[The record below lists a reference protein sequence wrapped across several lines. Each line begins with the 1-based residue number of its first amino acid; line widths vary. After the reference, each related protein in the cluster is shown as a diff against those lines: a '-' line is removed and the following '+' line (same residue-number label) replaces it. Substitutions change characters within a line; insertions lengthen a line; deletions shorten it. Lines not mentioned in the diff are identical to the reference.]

1 MKTIF
6 FELEAWEKEY
16 IQAQLALRSL
26 GEVGEGE
33 VLMIDGGLNEE
44 TALAFSEQGAE
55 VEVVSIFVDSVINE
69 QVLASFPKLKLIA
82 TRSTGYDHI
91 DLKACQARGVAV
103 ANVPSYGEDT
113 VAEYTFALLLNLSRK
128 VAESYDRVRETGSF
142 DLDGLRGFD
151 LKGKTLGV
159 VGTGKIGKNVIEIA
173 TGFNMNIIAYDK
185 FPNEEYAEKMNYK
198 YLTFDEVLAQAD
210 ILTLHVPYVEEN
222 HHLIN
227 SEAIAKMKKGA
238 YLINTARGALV
249 DTEALLKSLKEGS
262 LAGAGLDVLEE
273 EGVVKDELNFLTS
286 SAHPGEHD
294 IKTVLEN
301 HVLIDLPNVIV
312 TPHNAF
318 NTWEAM
324 QRILNTTIENIKGF
338 VAGQPANLVK

>member
-6 FELEAWEKEY
+6 FELENWEKEY
-16 IQAQLALRSL
+16 IKRLDVI
-26 GEVGEGE
+26 GD
-33 VLMIDGGLNEE
+33 IDIVDGPLNEDNLPDNNE
-44 TALAFSEQGAE
+44 AE
-55 VEVVSIFVDSVINE
+55 IVAIFVDSVIDE
-69 QVLASFPKLKLIA
+69 KVLAHFPKLKLIA

-91 DLKACQARGVAV
+91 DLKACEARGVAV

-113 VAEYTFALLLNLSRK
+113 VAEYTFALILNLSRK
-128 VAESYDRVRETGSF
+128 VAESYDRIRETGSF
-142 DLDGLRGFD
+142 SLDGLRGFD

-159 VGTGKIGKNVIEIA
+159 LGTGKIGKNVIEIA

-185 FPNEEYAEKMNYK
+185 FPDEAYATKMNYK
-198 YLTFDEVLAQAD
+198 YLTFDEVITQAD
-210 ILTLHVPYVEEN
+210 ILTLHVPYVPDLPAQAGN

-227 SEAIAKMKKGA
+227 AGVLAKMKKGA

-249 DTEALLKSLKEGS
+249 DTEALLKALKEGG

-273 EGVVKDELNFLTS
+273 EGVVKDELNFLTNAS
-286 SAHPGEHD
+286 HLDQHD
-294 IKTVLEN
+294 LKTVLEN
-301 HVLIDLPNVIV
+301 HLLIDLPNVIV

-324 QRILNTTIENIKGF
+324 KRILDTTLENIKAFAG
-338 VAGQPANLVK
+338 GQPVNLVK